1 MMVTTT
7 TTTTVRQLKLARG
20 SPRNSRRQRSPL
32 FFAPFYYVLIY
43 VCLYTFSLSEE
54 GVSFAVIRRV
64 LIRVLFVVLVLSC
77 WKTNNRFLSFF
88 WSFFLSHKES
98 SKPQKREKNIR
109 ISLSSDKNRLSN
121 LFSLVFLLKGGCL
134 RIIKAFQKCAQKVCS
149 LFFLSFSVV

>member
-1 MMVTTT
+1 MMMVTTT
-7 TTTTVRQLKLARG
+7 TTTTMVRQLKLARG

-43 VCLYTFSLSEE
+43 VCLYTFSLSE
-54 GVSFAVIRRV
+54 G
-64 LIRVLFVVLVLSC
+64 LLKVVLSY
-77 WKTNNRFLSFF
+77 WKTNNDGDFCPFF
-88 WSFFLSHKES
+88 EAFFSLTKRARNHRKE
-98 SKPQKREKNIR
+98 RR
-109 ISLSSDKNRLSN
+109 IFVSLSSDKNRLSN